1 MALIKCPE
9 CGKEISDNAQNCPQC
24 GYPLK
29 GSATKGEDNP
39 SIGTAKGSQQTS
51 QPVPKKK
58 KNGCLVG
65 CLTFFIIFAVLIFI
79 ISSIGG
85 KSTKTSPDKST
96 KSNTEKSSE
105 TNVSE
110 TSIPETEAKKEDLE
124 ILSYENLNDGMLRYV
139 TGQVKNNT
147 DKNYSYVQIEI
158 KMYKDDTVLGSTLDN
173 MNNLGPGE
181 TWQFKA
187 IITDNECNKYTIVGV
202 TGF

>member
-1 MALIKCPE
+1 MGGMIMALIKCPE

-79 ISSIGG
+79 ISSVFRLCNC
-85 KSTKTSPDKST
+85 KFR
-96 KSNTEKSSE
+96 
-105 TNVSE
+105 V
-110 TSIPETEAKKEDLE
+110 LE
-124 ILSYENLNDGMLRYV
+124 I
-139 TGQVKNNT
+139 KN
-147 DKNYSYVQIEI
+147 
-158 KMYKDDTVLGSTLDN
+158 
-173 MNNLGPGE
+173 
-181 TWQFKA
+181 
-187 IITDNECNKYTIVGV
+187 CN
-202 TGF
+202 

>member
-85 KSTKTSPDKST
+85 KSTKTSPDNST

-147 DKNYSYVQIEI
+147 DKNYSYVQVEI
-158 KMYKDDTVLGSTLDN
+158 NLLNGDAVVGSTLDN
-173 MNNLGPGE
+173 LNNLAPGQI
-181 TWQFKA
+181 WKFKA
-187 IITDNECNKYTIVGV
+187 PVFENNVTSFQIVDV

>member
-65 CLTFFIIFAVLIFI
+65 CLPFFIIFAVLIFI

-85 KSTKTSPDKST
+85 KSTKILKSRLRQMYQRQAYL
-96 KSNTEKSSE
+96 KQKL
-105 TNVSE
+105 
-110 TSIPETEAKKEDLE
+110 KKK
-124 ILSYENLNDGMLRYV
+124 I
-139 TGQVKNNT
+139 
-147 DKNYSYVQIEI
+147 
-158 KMYKDDTVLGSTLDN
+158 
-173 MNNLGPGE
+173 
-181 TWQFKA
+181 
-187 IITDNECNKYTIVGV
+187 
-202 TGF
+202 

>member
-1 MALIKCPE
+1 M
-9 CGKEISDNAQNCPQC
+9 
-24 GYPLK
+24 
-29 GSATKGEDNP
+29 
-39 SIGTAKGSQQTS
+39 
-51 QPVPKKK
+51 K
-58 KNGCLVG
+58 KNKKAV
-65 CLTFFIIFAVLIFI
+65 IILCICFLICVCSAGMISANSEYKGIDVSVWQGDINFKEVKKDGIEAVYIRAGQG
-79 ISSIGG
+79 SNYTD
-85 KSTKTSPDKST
+85 TKFERNYK
-96 KSNTEKSSE
+96 
-105 TNVSE
+105 
-110 TSIPETEAKKEDLE
+110 EAKKEDLE